1 MKPRRRVWSLTL
13 LCCVLSLGKAAAQAP
28 CPLQPVATVTVSAV
42 RDGRTLVLRDGRE
55 LRLAAIETPGG
66 RHAVAAKAA
75 LHTLASGQLLT
86 LKRLGPDIDRY
97 GRLHAF
103 AFLPNAKQSLQQILL
118 EQGQALVSARVGGKA
133 CADMLLSAE
142 RTARAAHR
150 GLWADPN
157 FAPLPADKPYQITA
171 KRGQFALI
179 EGKVLSVH
187 VSGATIYVNFG
198 RHWVRDFSVTIL
210 RRQQRAFAAAGVAPK
225 DIEGR
230 HVRVRGWIEQRGGPI
245 IEVEAPEQIELAD

>member
-1 MKPRRRVWSLTL
+1 MKPRNRIWGLTL
-13 LCCVLSLGKAAAQAP
+13 LCCALSLGEATAQAP
-28 CPLQPVATVTVSAV
+28 CPLQPAGNVAVAAT
-42 RDGRTLVLRDGRE
+42 RDGRTLALKDGRE

-66 RHAVAAKAA
+66 SHAAAAKAA
-75 LHTLASGQLLT
+75 LQTLVSGQSLT

-97 GRLHAF
+97 GRLYAF
-103 AFLPNAKQSLQQILL
+103 AFLPGAEQSLQQILL
-118 EQGQALVSARVGGKA
+118 DEGHALVSARVGDKA
-133 CADMLLSAE
+133 CAGPLLSAE
-142 RTARAAHR
+142 RAARTAHR

-157 FAPLPADKPYQITA
+157 FAPLPADKPYRITA

-198 RHWVRDFSVTIL
+198 RRWVRDFSVIIL

-225 DIEGR
+225 DLEGR
-230 HVRVRGWIEQRGGPI
+230 RVRVRGWIEQRSGPI
-245 IEVEAPEQIELAD
+245 IEVDAPEQIEFAD